1 MKNYEVEEFRTLTDE
16 ELADVIRN
24 ADFWDAELV
33 DELIN
38 RAGVFDDTI
47 EEDWEKAAEEDYDID
62 AEEVLSRAA
71 EALGVE
77 IF

>member
-1 MKNYEVEEFRTLTDE
+1 MKYEVEEFKTLTDE
-16 ELADVIRN
+16 ELADAIKS

-33 DELIN
+33 DELIS

-47 EEDWEKAAEEDYDID
+47 EEDWEKAADEDYDID
-62 AEEVLSRAA
+62 AEEVLDRAA
-71 EALGVE
+71 KALGVE